1 MKSSCSSYKARLF
14 MTGKIQGSTIV
25 KLGRLLFSAYDY
37 EEKARKSCKKTRK
50 TENSDT
56 KETGCMIGRL
66 CQGELR
72 RLRSCL
78 SLPNSKR

>member
-1 MKSSCSSYKARLF
+1 MESSCSSYKAGLF
-14 MTGKIQGSTIV
+14 MTGKIQGSTMV

-56 KETGCMIGRL
+56 KEAGCMIGGL
-66 CQGELR
+66 CQRETEVFR
-72 RLRSCL
+72 V
-78 SLPNSKR
+78 LPVVP